1 MVISTIRISNIA
13 NLHKIA
19 ISLIQK
25 AVSHSYFRDKH
36 VHICSFS
43 TALDST
49 ESWMTDA
56 NLNIVEKL
64 AFFCWQNWRCKHCWL
79 PSWLL
84 MLGRI
89 HILLLLLS
97 KIKFCCKCCHTF
109 HWSLQTS
116 SPQFTFFF
124 TYTSREPI
132 FSNSRWCTAAQSMHF
147 LDNRSNGALPWCWLV
162 ADPAQCAAFWRSV
175 ILYNNHVIIRW
186 YGKLFSFDFARC
198 TVVHMFIT
206 THVHPCWHPVAA
218 ELT

>member
-1 MVISTIRISNIA
+1 MLFLNCPGF
-13 NLHKIA
+13 NGL
-19 ISLIQK
+19 
-25 AVSHSYFRDKH
+25 
-36 VHICSFS
+36 
-43 TALDST
+43 LDA
-49 ESWMTDA
+49 MTDA

-147 LDNRSNGALPWCWLV
+147 LDNRWKGALPWCWLV
-162 ADPAQCAAFWRSV
+162 ADPAQCAALWRSV

-186 YGKLFSFDFARC
+186 YGKLQLWLCQMNCRPY
-198 TVVHMFIT
+198 VHNR
-206 THVHPCWHPVAA
+206 PCSGWYPCLHPVAA
-218 ELT
+218 ALM